1 MEVKIVFIVHDN
13 SDEQHQMKSP
23 SKIGQQALLAFA
35 SAPVQQNFSNLQKI
49 CSSCLLANSDVL
61 ETVGLKK
68 VSSNSLDKSVF
79 QTQISWKQVS
89 WNNCLENLLITK
101 FLIRLGDKF
110 GVHPIWWPI
119 YHKIHCK
126 YLSNNLQTFW
136 NIWIS
141 GVSSLLHPAG
151 KCRYLPQ
158 TLGGR
163 TTFAILQGNSWQ
175 GNTRLSTFFKT
186 ATSFRLVDPSIRS
199 CSHQKAKILRSSQK
213 GLWRPCLKVVEFS
226 EPLKGFVMGHWSPVE
241 PTRANQTPC
250 VKSRVLKS
258 RLGGECSAKRANAA

>member
-1 MEVKIVFIVHDN
+1 MTIVTN
-13 SDEQHQMKSP
+13 SIRWSHHQKLVSRH
-23 SKIGQQALLAFA
+23 SWLLPLPQCNRTFPTFKK
-35 SAPVQQNFSNLQKI
+35 SAPPV
-49 CSSCLLANSDVL
+49 CW
-61 ETVGLKK
+61 
-68 VSSNSLDKSVF
+68 
-79 QTQISWKQVS
+79 QTQMSWKQLG
-89 WNNCLENLLITK
+89 WKRCLQTALTNLFFKHRFLGNRCLETIVLKIFWSPNFSSDLVTNLVFTQFGGQFITK
-101 FLIRLGDKF
+101 YTANISVTIYKLF
-110 GVHPIWWPI
+110 GIFGSVEFPP
-119 YHKIHCK
+119 CSTP
-126 YLSNNLQTFW
+126 LENAPS
-136 NIWIS
+136 
-141 GVSSLLHPAG
+141 
-151 KCRYLPQ
+151 CRYLPQ

-258 RLGGECSAKRANAA
+258 RLGGECSAKRTNAA